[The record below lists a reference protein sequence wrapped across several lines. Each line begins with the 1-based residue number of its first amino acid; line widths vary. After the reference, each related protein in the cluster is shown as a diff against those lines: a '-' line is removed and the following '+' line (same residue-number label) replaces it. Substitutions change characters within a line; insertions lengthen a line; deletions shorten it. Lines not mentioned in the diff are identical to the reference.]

1 MMSKVREF
9 IAYGSCFFCS
19 AFIGNGYSP
28 VFSVM
33 AETRRRKS
41 DLTGTMSFFSAKLGN
56 DIATGVLVF
65 TFPHYIVYLV
75 AYLASKW
82 GSVAAS
88 LTFYFVS
95 NSVCF
100 FQMLGTFYPATIEGY
115 WACMVAGLPF
125 LLRNLIGC
133 LSMDIVFALM
143 RNVEATQKEKIWMP
157 QRKQLTFAVA

>member
-1 MMSKVREF
+1 MNKIREF
-9 IAYGSCFFCS
+9 IAYCSCFLCS

-41 DLTGTMSFFSAKLGN
+41 DLTGTLSFFSAKLGN

-65 TFPHYIVYLV
+65 TLPHYIVYLI

-88 LTFYFVS
+88 LTFYLVS

-100 FQMLGTFYPATIEGY
+100 FQMLGTFYPPTVEGY
-115 WACMVAGLPF
+115 LSCMVAGLPF
-125 LLRNLIGC
+125 LVRNLIGC
-133 LSMDIVFALM
+133 LSMDIVFGLM
-143 RNVEATQKEKIWMP
+143 RHLETSQREKIWIP
-157 QRKQLTFAVA
+157 QRNVLTFAT